1 MDKTEG
7 RVNNGVEK
15 EMILRSKLLK
25 LEGNGGGW
33 SSDIQQ
39 GQCNDSSYVVKRGP
53 GQINESSS

>member
-33 SSDIQQ
+33 SSDI
-39 GQCNDSSYVVKRGP
+39 
-53 GQINESSS
+53 